1 MSALLLLAP
10 LLLPWLAAGVLLSLR
25 RRPAAQVLSAT
36 WIFGGLEIGALGA
49 LVVAAARHAQAWSD
63 YLRAD
68 ALTAF
73 FLLTTGLVFGL
84 VLLYAAGYMRRV
96 PPGRFASLPWFYALL
111 FVFLGTIVGV
121 YLAANLGLMWI
132 LMEGTTLASVLL
144 VGFYNTER
152 AVEAGWKY
160 LIVCTVGL
168 ALGLFGTIA
177 FYLAAVRGGVGTA
190 HALDWL
196 TLLRNAK
203 HLGNTPR
210 LLELGWV
217 FLAVGYGTKVGLVPM
232 HSWLPD
238 AHAEAPSPVSAMLSA
253 ALLNCA
259 LYALIRF
266 QEIASGALGSAYSRH
281 VLLALGLVSA
291 LVGAMLML
299 VQRDLKRLFA
309 YSSIEHMG
317 IVATGL
323 GLGGAWG
330 VYGALLQILNH
341 ALAKCL
347 MFFAAG
353 NVRERY
359 HEARMVR
366 IRGLGTTM
374 PLTAA
379 ALVLGGVAL
388 AGLPPFGLFA
398 SEFAILRQAFDH
410 HPAAGLLLLALLSV
424 VFAALARHLQGM
436 LGGRPVVPP
445 TGPGEATGGLVAM
458 GICLALLLLLG
469 LHLPGSVHSLLQR
482 AVAVI
487 RS

>member
-1 MSALLLLAP
+1 MTPWLLLTP
-10 LLLPWLAAGVLLSLR
+10 LVLPWLAAGALVAAR
-25 RRPAAQVLSAT
+25 RRSAAVVA
-36 WIFGGLEIGALGA
+36 GLAWSLGAAEVGALFL
-49 LVVAAARHAQAWSD
+49 LVAAAARHPLVWSA

-68 ALTAF
+68 ALSAF
-73 FLLTTGLVFGL
+73 FLLTTALVFGL
-84 VLLYAAGYMRRV
+84 VMMYAAGYMRHV
-96 PPGRFASLPWFYALL
+96 PPERFASLPWFYALL
-111 FVFLGTIVGV
+111 FLFLGTIVGV

-132 LMEGTTLASVLL
+132 LMEATTLASVLL

-177 FYLAAVRGGVGTA
+177 FYLAAVHGGIDSSQ
-190 HALDWL
+190 ALDWS
-196 TLLRNAK
+196 TLLQHAARLAQ
-203 HLGNTPR
+203 TPR
-210 LLELGWV
+210 LLQLGWV
-217 FLAVGYGTKVGLVPM
+217 FVAVGYGTKVGLAPM

-266 QEIASGALGSAYSRH
+266 HQITARALGSGYSH
-281 VLLALGLVSA
+281 AILLTLGLLSVG
-291 LVGAMLML
+291 VGAMLML

-317 IVATGL
+317 IIATGL

-330 VYGALLQILNH
+330 VYGALFQVLNH
-341 ALAKCL
+341 AMAKCL

-353 NVRERY
+353 SVRERY
-359 HEARMVR
+359 RESRMDK
-366 IRGLGTTM
+366 IYGLGTVM
-374 PLTAA
+374 PLTAG

-388 AGLPPFGLFA
+388 AGLPPFGLFV
-398 SEFAILRQAFDH
+398 SEFAILRQAFVSH
-410 HPAAGLLLLALLSV
+410 AWIGLLLLALLSV
-424 VFAALARHLQGM
+424 VFAALVRHTQPM
-436 LGGRPVVPP
+436 VGGRPATPP
-445 TGPGEATGGLVAM
+445 DGPRASWGGLLAM
-458 GICLALLLLLG
+458 ALCLALLLLFG
-469 LHLPGSVHSLLQR
+469 LHLPAFLVHLLR
-482 AVAVI
+482 GAVAVI

>member
-1 MSALLLLAP
+1 MTAGLLLAP
-10 LLLPWLAAGVLLSLR
+10 LLLPWLAAAALIAAR
-25 RRPAAQVLSAT
+25 RRSAALVAGLAWSA
-36 WIFGGLEIGALGA
+36 GAAEIGALA
-49 LVVAAARHAQAWSD
+49 LLVAAAARHPLAWSV

-73 FLLTTGLVFGL
+73 FLLTTALVFGL
-84 VLLYAAGYMRRV
+84 VLAYAAAYMRHV

-111 FVFLGTIVGV
+111 FIFLGTIVGV
-121 YLAANLGLMWI
+121 YLAGNLGLMWI
-132 LMEGTTLASVLL
+132 LMEATTLASVLL

-152 AVEAGWKY
+152 AVEAAWKY

-177 FYLAAVRGGVGTA
+177 FYLAAVRGGLGPSL
-190 HALDWL
+190 ALDWA
-196 TLLRNAK
+196 TLLRNAPR
-203 HLGNTPR
+203 LGQTPR
-210 LLELGWV
+210 LLQLGWV
-217 FLAVGYGTKVGLVPM
+217 FIAVGYGTKVGLAPM

-266 QEIASGALGSAYSRH
+266 HQIAARALGPGYSH
-281 VLLALGLVSA
+281 HILLGLGLLSV
-291 LVGAMLML
+291 LVGALLML
-299 VQRDLKRLFA
+299 VQRDLKRLLA

-317 IVATGL
+317 IIATGL

-330 VYGALLQILNH
+330 IYGALLQVLNH

-353 NVRERY
+353 SVRERY
-359 HEARMVR
+359 RDSRMDK
-366 IRGLGTTM
+366 IRGLGTVM
-374 PLTAA
+374 PLTAG

-388 AGLPPFGLFA
+388 AGLPPFALFV
-398 SEFAILRQAFDH
+398 SEFAILRQAFATH
-410 HPAAGLLLLALLSV
+410 AWVGLLLLALLAV
-424 VFAALARHLQGM
+424 VFAALVRHAQPM
-436 LGGRPVVPP
+436 LGGQPAAPP
-445 TGPGEATGGLVAM
+445 DGPAAGRGAM
-458 GICLALLLLLG
+458 LAMALCLCLLLLLG
-469 LHLPGSVHSLLQR
+469 LHLPAFLGRLLR
-482 AVAVI
+482 GAVAVI